1 LDKNALKTL
10 HTHFPEPHDSG
21 PHKAASCSLFQIGI
35 LLLITLLSLSGCDA
49 SNEPEEPT
57 VIRTAKATFTP
68 TAIPVVEAP
77 IPTTTPSAEGSGA
90 TSAPADPTEGNGAK
104 AVINTPLVNVRAGP
118 STDDEVVGTAERG
131 AEFDIIGISPDQTWW
146 YICCIDGTEAWVINE
161 FVDTLGPVDSV
172 PVVGGPATGTADR
185 EPADTE
191 QAAAPPAGAEPT
203 IAAEPSTPAP
213 TAAPVVNFI
222 LESQEQ
228 FPETGVV
235 RIFLYVFS
243 GNDALGCYSLR
254 VTKYGAELPVEG
266 TSFAG
271 QPAFT
276 WPFQDPRQRFQN
288 FKVEYDDTP
297 AQGVWQVQLI
307 DNTGATVGPPATFTL
322 SSNDPQQELYVR
334 YAQR

>member
-1 LDKNALKTL
+1 M
-10 HTHFPEPHDSG
+10 EV
-21 PHKAASCSLFQIGI
+21 
-35 LLLITLLSLSGCDA
+35 
-49 SNEPEEPT
+49 PT
-57 VIRTAKATFTP
+57 
-68 TAIPVVEAP
+68 
-77 IPTTTPSAEGSGA
+77 PTTTPSADGSGA
-90 TSAPADPTEGNGAK
+90 ASAPASSAGGNGAK
-104 AVINTPLVNVRAGP
+104 AVINTPLINVRAGP
-118 STDDEVVGTAERG
+118 STDDEIVGTAERG
-131 AEFDIIGISPDQTWW
+131 TEFDIIGISPDRTWW
-146 YICCIDGTEAWVINE
+146 HICCIEGVEAWVINE

-172 PVVGGPATGTADR
+172 PVVGGTAT
-185 EPADTE
+185 ELVDTE
-191 QAAAPPAGAEPT
+191 QVAAPPAEAEPT
-203 IAAEPSTPAP
+203 LAAEPSTPAP
-213 TAAPVVNFI
+213 TAAPVANFN

-243 GNDALGCYSLR
+243 GNDALGGYSLR
-254 VTKYGAELPVEG
+254 VTKDGAELPVEG

-288 FKVEYDDTP
+288 FKVEYNDTP